1 MEQMS
6 IFENQIERPLA
17 ERLRPKNLEE
27 YVGQSHLLGKGKI
40 LRRLIEGDNI
50 SSMIFWG
57 PPGVGY
63 YSGQDHSG
71 SDKGRVHRL
80 FCRDQRYKGNTGC
93 NAAGRN

>member
-1 MEQMS
+1 MS

-57 PPGVGY
+57 PPGVGKTTLARIIAGATKAEFIDFSAVT
-63 YSGQDHSG
+63 SGI
-71 SDKGRVHRL
+71 K
-80 FCRDQRYKGNTGC
+80 
-93 NAAGRN
+93 

>member
-27 YVGQSHLLGKGKI
+27 YAGQSHLLGKGKI

-50 SSMIFWG
+50 SSMIFSSSLCCF
-57 PPGVGY
+57 PVFTFTILQSMNCPFINIRCHFVQFLQLIP
-63 YSGQDHSG
+63 S
-71 SDKGRVHRL
+71 
-80 FCRDQRYKGNTGC
+80 
-93 NAAGRN
+93 